1 MKGLNGWQRIGIIL
15 SVLWSLFIVGLA
27 SNAYIE
33 FLKNEECLAEETKLK
48 ETGKWTLP
56 EGFTSCSKAAELK
69 KPPLVSVL
77 GFLLLPIVAGW
88 LIAYVI
94 VWTTKWIVSGFKE
107 S

>member
-15 SVLWSLFIVGLA
+15 SVLWSLFVVGLA
-27 SNAYIE
+27 SKEYIE
-33 FLKNEECLAEETKLK
+33 FLKNEECLAEEAKLK

-56 EGFTSCSKAAELK
+56 KFATACQAELE

-77 GFLLLPIVAGW
+77 GFLLLSIVAGW

-94 VWTTKWIVSGFKE
+94 VWTKKWIVSGFKE
-107 S
+107 N